1 VVPDVRDREF
11 LLTLHRRADKHQLDV
26 RRYNELREQL
36 RQTQYDLDRL
46 RDPLQ
51 LHLPAEYLDTLT
63 Q

>member
-1 VVPDVRDREF
+1 VPDVHDREF
-11 LLTLHRRADKHQLDV
+11 LLTLHRLGNKRQLDITQ
-26 RRYNELREQL
+26 YNKLRDKM

-63 Q
+63 H